1 MGTKGIGNIG
11 KGWGDSKEYITLCK
25 SIVVVPKKTE
35 PGEPPRRLCVD
46 YRVIN
51 SLLPKVQKAHSKAKG
66 VLTLVPLPQIDH
78 MYSRLKG
85 SRIFSTFD
93 LRSGYHHL
101 ELSPEA
107 RAKSAFVTPL
117 DKFEF
122 TRCQFSLTQAPAYF
136 QRLINKVIKGLPFAF
151 GYLDDVLIHS
161 PDIESHLQHMR
172 ILLQRLREADLKLK
186 NSKCNYFK
194 THVQYLGHL
203 VSGKGIK
210 PLPEKLESVKKMPA
224 PTTPKEIKQF
234 LRLVGYYRKFLP
246 RFVDIARPM
255 TNLTKQDVSFEWTL
269 QCQAS
274 FEMLKDALITSPIL
288 KHPDPNKPYTLFTDA
303 NKYAWACVLA
313 QEHEHEKD
321 GKVFKINHPITFA
334 SGLFKGSQ
342 LNWAALT
349 KEAFAIYSSIKK
361 LSYYLEDAEI
371 ILRSDHLP
379 LKKFLQKNT
388 LNTKVNNWAV
398 GIKNTLADT
407 MSRLIQI
414 DPEAKLCPEQEGY
427 EFGYYAFEDMEP
439 IKCEVQ
445 EIKTTQLND
454 PIPLPQE
461 EIKISLS
468 DERLQAFQAKDKFC
482 KDISNKCNCKA
493 ETHIV

>member
-1 MGTKGIGNIG
+1 MG
-11 KGWGDSKEYITLCK
+11 
-25 SIVVVPKKTE
+25 
-35 PGEPPRRLCVD
+35 
-46 YRVIN
+46 
-51 SLLPKVQKAHSKAKG
+51 
-66 VLTLVPLPQIDH
+66 
-78 MYSRLKG
+78 
-85 SRIFSTFD
+85 
-93 LRSGYHHL
+93 
-101 ELSPEA
+101 LSPEA

-122 TRCQFSLTQAPAYF
+122 TRCPFGLTQAPAYF
-136 QRLINKVIKGLPFAF
+136 QRLINKVIKGLPLAF

-172 ILLQRLREADLKLK
+172 ILFQRLREADLRLK
-186 NSKCNYFK
+186 DSKCNYFK

-210 PLPEKLESVKKMPA
+210 SLPEKLESVKKMPA

-234 LRLVGYYRKFLP
+234 LGLVGYYRKFIP
-246 RFVDIARPM
+246 RFADIARPM
-255 TNLTKQDVSFEWTL
+255 TNLTNEDVSFEWTL

-288 KHPDPNKPYTLFTDA
+288 KYPDPNKPYTLFTDA
-303 NKYAWACVLA
+303 SKYAWACVLT

-398 GIKNTLADT
+398 EISPYKIQLEYIKGIKNTLADT

-414 DPEAKLCPEQEGY
+414 DPEAKQ
-427 EFGYYAFEDMEP
+427 DMNLD
-439 IKCEVQ
+439 IM
-445 EIKTTQLND
+445 L
-454 PIPLPQE
+454 L
-461 EIKISLS
+461 KIWN
-468 DERLQAFQAKDKFC
+468 Q
-482 KDISNKCNCKA
+482 
-493 ETHIV
+493 